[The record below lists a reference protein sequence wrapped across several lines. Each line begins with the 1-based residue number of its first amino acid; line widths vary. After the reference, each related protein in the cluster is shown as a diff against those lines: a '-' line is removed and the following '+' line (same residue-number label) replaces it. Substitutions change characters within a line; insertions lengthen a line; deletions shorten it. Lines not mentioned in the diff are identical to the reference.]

1 MLSVQVNMGG
11 PIGRVHSLAMSEGD
25 DASSFARHT
34 CPAGNLV
41 FFAHAAVTD
50 ARLTA
55 HILFT
60 IVYAT

>member
-1 MLSVQVNMGG
+1 MGG
-11 PIGRVHSLAMSEGD
+11 PIGRVHSLAVREGD
-25 DASSFARHT
+25 DAYPFARHT
-34 CPAGNLV
+34 CTAGYLEETRLA

-50 ARLTA
+50 VRLTA